1 MDDKIKVV
9 IGFVLIILAI
19 VSYLFSQVSSSLESL
34 GTNLLLI
41 FLALIFSL
49 AGLFLLWR
57 YLPKVV

>member
-9 IGFVLIILAI
+9 IGFVLIVLAI
-19 VSYLFSQVSSSLESL
+19 VSYLFSQLSSSLESL

-41 FLALIFSL
+41 FLALVFAL

-57 YLPKVV
+57 YLPKVL